1 MSQADAVFPSL
12 AFPESE
18 ILNNMILVG
27 DAHFLTRLHNF
38 EILSSEPV
46 NITPSTSDYLQN
58 EFKNLS
64 LKFDHLY
71 ASTHKNLKVLQ
82 ELDSE
87 LHSLDRTFTV
97 DKRLESFAP
106 LTDIKKGTNIRTIKY
121 QTDLMMTLKEKD
133 LNLLSLATGQDKF
146 IHDELVR
153 DIKTLR
159 TRIKSIKN
167 KPKRKQTMYCQ
178 EWYAQKLGR
187 IVQNSS
193 CVILRFNTNES
204 QLAKSLVEKPL
215 LRGFLKHGD
224 FGTIAL
230 TNTRVI
236 GCHDSII
243 SLCECLTPNLTPST
257 IVACIQQHLRVDFIL
272 REDIKRLSSMY
283 PLDWD
288 PAARNLH
295 LLAGQ
300 GVMATATIHIA
311 PNGSISLVKIRKS
324 SNPDHPNPH
333 LAEPRNFVPPISWS
347 LDEWLMEINDFCNS
361 VIPTS

>member
-1 MSQADAVFPSL
+1 MLTSL
-12 AFPESE
+12 LDF
-18 ILNNMILVG
+18 
-27 DAHFLTRLHNF
+27 
-38 EILSSEPV
+38 
-46 NITPSTSDYLQN
+46 ITLRFYLPNQ
-58 EFKNLS
+58 
-64 LKFDHLY
+64 
-71 ASTHKNLKVLQ
+71 
-82 ELDSE
+82 
-87 LHSLDRTFTV
+87 
-97 DKRLESFAP
+97 
-106 LTDIKKGTNIRTIKY
+106 IIY

-133 LNLLSLATGQDKF
+133 LNFLNLATVQDKF
-146 IHDELVR
+146 IHDELVK

-159 TRIKSIKN
+159 TRIKSIKS
-167 KPKRKQTMYCQ
+167 KAKRKQTMYCQ

-187 IVQNSS
+187 IAPNSS
-193 CVILRFNTNES
+193 DVILRFDINES
-204 QLAKSLVEKPL
+204 QLEKPL
-215 LRGFLKHGD
+215 LRSSLKHGD
-224 FGTIAL
+224 LGTIAL
-230 TNTRVI
+230 TNIRVI
-236 GCHDSII
+236 GCHNSIT
-243 SLCECLTPNLTPST
+243 SLCERLTPALTPST
-257 IVACIQQHLRVDFIL
+257 VVACIRQHLRVDFTL

-333 LAEPRNFVPPISWS
+333 LAEPCNFVPPISWS

>member
-1 MSQADAVFPSL
+1 MSQTDAVFPSL

-38 EILSSEPV
+38 EILSSESV
-46 NITPSTSDYLQN
+46 NITPSTSNYLQN
-58 EFKNLS
+58 EFKDLS

-71 ASTHKNLKVLQ
+71 ASTHKNLKILQ

-87 LHSLDRTFTV
+87 LHSLDRILTV
-97 DKRLESFAP
+97 DKSLESFTP
-106 LTDIKKGTNIRTIKY
+106 LIDIKKGTNIRTIKY

-133 LNLLSLATGQDKF
+133 LNFLNLATGQDKF
-146 IHDELVR
+146 IHDELVK

-159 TRIKSIKN
+159 TRIKSVKN
-167 KPKRKQTMYCQ
+167 TPKRKQTMYCQ

-187 IVQNSS
+187 IVLNSS
-193 CVILRFNTNES
+193 CVILRFNTNEN

-215 LRGFLKHGD
+215 LRGLLKHGD

-236 GCHDSII
+236 GCYNGII
-243 SLCECLTPNLTPST
+243 NLCERLALTLTPST
-257 IVACIQQHLRVDFIL
+257 IVACIQQHLRVDFTL

-300 GVMATATIHIA
+300 GAMATATIHIA

-324 SNPDHPNPH
+324 SNPDNPNPH
-333 LAEPRNFVPPISWS
+333 LTEPCNFVPPVSRS